1 METNEHYDRQHQ
13 DLRSENGVVYGDTID
28 GVDFDYTAKLTSL
41 NAVTMA
47 SMAWAPAPPKR
58 VKIEGAVK
66 ADTTLSWQSS
76 DDDNIAGYR
85 IYWRYTSEPQW
96 QFSQDVGK
104 VSKATLKN
112 VVIDNYY
119 FGVAAISKD
128 GIESPVVF
136 PGDVGSF
143 DHNIK

>member
-1 METNEHYDRQHQ
+1 
-13 DLRSENGVVYGDTID
+13 
-28 GVDFDYTAKLTSL
+28 
-41 NAVTMA
+41 MA
-47 SMAWAPAPPKR
+47 SIAWAPAPPKK
-58 VKIEGAVK
+58 VKIEGAVT
-66 ADTTLSWQSS
+66 ADTTLSWQKS
-76 DDDNIAGYR
+76 DDSNVAGYR

-96 QFSQDVGK
+96 QYSKAVGK
-104 VSKATLKN
+104 VTTATLKN

-119 FGVAAISKD
+119 FGVASINKE

>member
-1 METNEHYDRQHQ
+1 MRKIYKNFITKKEAEILNE
-13 DLRSENGVVYGDTID
+13 E
-28 GVDFDYTAKLTSL
+28 KE
-41 NAVTMA
+41 
-47 SMAWAPAPPKR
+47 K
-58 VKIEGAVK
+58 K
-66 ADTTLSWQSS
+66 TLL
-76 DDDNIAGYR
+76 
-85 IYWRYTSEPQW
+85 
-96 QFSQDVGK
+96 V
-104 VSKATLKN
+104 KN

>member
-1 METNEHYDRQHQ
+1 
-13 DLRSENGVVYGDTID
+13 
-28 GVDFDYTAKLTSL
+28 
-41 NAVTMA
+41 
-47 SMAWAPAPPKR
+47 
-58 VKIEGAVK
+58 
-66 ADTTLSWQSS
+66 
-76 DDDNIAGYR
+76 
-85 IYWRYTSEPQW
+85 
-96 QFSQDVGK
+96 VGN